1 MVYAHSIH
9 NPDAVRFVGPLAP
22 LAAELK
28 GEFVRLGYAT
38 SSATVQLQLAAHLS
52 RWLLAEGLGTD
63 ALTGPVIE
71 GFLTARRRDYS
82 NYCSM
87 RALEPLLAYLRRV
100 GAVPEPVAPEP
111 CSGGDRLLA
120 RFGEYLSVERG
131 LTAPVIEAYERL
143 VRPFVEQA
151 VGAGIVT

>member
-28 GEFVRLGYAT
+28 GEFVGLGYAM

-82 NYCSM
+82 TYCSM

-100 GAVPEPVAPEP
+100 EASNRTCCARALFGRRSAAGPV
-111 CSGGDRLLA
+111 R
-120 RFGEYLSVERG
+120 
-131 LTAPVIEAYERL
+131 
-143 VRPFVEQA
+143 
-151 VGAGIVT
+151 

>member
-9 NPDAVRFVGPLAP
+9 NPDGVRFVGPLAP
-22 LAAELK
+22 FAAALK

-38 SSATVQLQLAAHLS
+38 SSATVQLQLAAHVS

-71 GFLTARRRDYS
+71 RFLTARRRDYR
-82 NYCSM
+82 NYYSM
-87 RALEPLLAYLRRV
+87 QALVPLLAYLRRV
-100 GAVPEPVAPEP
+100 GAVPGPVGPEP

-120 RFGEYLSVERG
+120 RFGEYLRAWS
-131 LTAPVIEAYERL
+131 
-143 VRPFVEQA
+143 
-151 VGAGIVT
+151 AG